1 MLKKIFFFLIGL
13 VIILLVG
20 LLFFGSSLLNKGVST
35 TINTLGP
42 KVTQTQVS
50 VEAVDLSLTRGGGK
64 ISGVKVGNPEGYK
77 NENIF
82 ELGEIEVQVKPTSI
96 VGDTIIVKKVHV
108 NAPKISYEKTM
119 KGSNLKDLQDNIKAF
134 IAKIPGTAST
144 TEASEEPKS
153 DEEPS
158 PKKIIIEDFQIKGG
172 TVYAG
177 LMGVGLEI
185 PLPTIAFENIGA
197 KDGPSFA
204 EMGDQIIQEILNV
217 IGPALKNSSEFI
229 SDGGKA
235 ALEGTK
241 GAGKELM
248 KLFGQ

>member
-1 MLKKIFFFLIGL
+1 
-13 VIILLVG
+13 
-20 LLFFGSSLLNKGVST
+20 
-35 TINTLGP
+35 
-42 KVTQTQVS
+42 
-50 VEAVDLSLTRGGGK
+50 
-64 ISGVKVGNPEGYK
+64 
-77 NENIF
+77 
-82 ELGEIEVQVKPTSI
+82 
-96 VGDTIIVKKVHV
+96 
-108 NAPKISYEKTM
+108 
-119 KGSNLKDLQDNIKAF
+119 
-134 IAKIPGTAST
+134 
-144 TEASEEPKS
+144 
-153 DEEPS
+153 
-158 PKKIIIEDFQIKGG
+158 
-172 TVYAG
+172 
-177 LMGVGLEI
+177 MGVGLEI